1 MGSKIPCCPPP
12 PPTIASGVDR
22 PSKYRSGKVGAN
34 IGLLIDTPRAVVT
47 LSPDV
52 SPEVRER
59 RFPRTTE
66 ARFGN
71 PLFRRT
77 AQKIQQIESFVVL
90 ESMICGGEYIFEREA
105 FKALDGQKR
114 KGEKTEAL
122 DGLDAY
128 SHVWVEFVFHAN
140 TNLTKEARVSD
151 PRRKPWAGLPAKVG
165 DKKKIK

>member
-1 MGSKIPCCPPP
+1 
-12 PPTIASGVDR
+12 
-22 PSKYRSGKVGAN
+22 
-34 IGLLIDTPRAVVT
+34 
-47 LSPDV
+47 
-52 SPEVRER
+52 
-59 RFPRTTE
+59 
-66 ARFGN
+66 
-71 PLFRRT
+71 
-77 AQKIQQIESFVVL
+77 
-90 ESMICGGEYIFEREA
+90 MICGGEYIFEREV